1 MTEHARRWPVPPRS
15 LSLRG
20 QENNYPITAEDEVG
34 GGFLCGIALAGDHP
48 AVDHRPAVVLRVAEA
63 EVAERGAAG
72 EPSELLVE
80 HGDVEFQGGGGLG
93 TGGGILG
100 QPEHGR
106 GGDGG
111 GGRLL
116 ADPGA
121 GGGILGQPEH
131 GRDGDGGVARLL
143 ADPAAVVAEGVAAQ
157 YGHVLAF
164 VGRKIG
170 QDFADRD
177 RRNGWIGRD
186 GEGSDEQGKRNR
198 AANCGI
204 SLDAMWHRTQKQN
217 RPLELPVGYIH
228 YYHCCGEVQLADA
241 RGSARSRGRPG
252 LPERI
257 PAEAGRIFPPRS
269 PPPRALRF
277 CLSWFSLR
285 KPIPW
290 SSLQPNATKRL
301 FALQSWPPG

>member
-1 MTEHARRWPVPPRS
+1 MTDHAKRWSVSPHRLP
-15 LSLRG
+15 LRG
-20 QENNYPITAEDEVG
+20 QENNYPIAAEDEVG
-34 GGFLCGIALAGDHP
+34 GGFPCGIALAGDHA
-48 AVDHRPAVVLRVAEA
+48 AVDYRPAVVLRVAEA
-63 EVAERGAAG
+63 ELAERGAAG

-106 GGDGG
+106 
-111 GGRLL
+111 
-116 ADPGA
+116 
-121 GGGILGQPEH
+121 
-131 GRDGDGGVARLL
+131 DGDGGVARLL
-143 ADPAAVVAEGVAAQ
+143 ADPT
-157 YGHVLAF
+157 AF

-241 RGSARSRGRPG
+241 RGSARSRGRQC
-252 LPERI
+252 LPKRI